1 MKNDTEN
8 LITRKIKYSFSTNE
22 EKLDFLN
29 IQKQYSNVLHFTY
42 NRIFENN
49 KLKTKELT
57 NLQHSLK
64 NINLNSHLLNSVIFD
79 SKSLIEKNKDKQIIF
94 GGKKLFFDRL
104 KGNIDK
110 DEFKIKKLSPVT
122 SIGETTQ
129 KGNRL
134 FSIIDENTI
143 IFKHF
148 KNQHFKLNLKVSKS
162 CKKELLKLQEL
173 MSNKEIPVTIK
184 LDSEFIYLTFDY
196 NKVKEEVK
204 FKTIKNRIM
213 SIDQNPNYIGWS
225 IVDWKNE
232 NEYKIVDKGII
243 SLKPLNDI
251 YFKLNKLKNVDSED
265 RRRIYNN
272 NKRRYEVSKIGQ
284 MLVEIAKHFQ
294 CQIFSVEDLKIK
306 NSDKEKGKRFNSLC
320 NNLWNRNILYS
331 QLRKYSNLYKIK
343 FLEVISNYSSFIGN
357 LVYRKECLPD
367 MVLSS
372 IEIGRR
378 AYEFYHQYILKNK
391 EIEKNIILPKLELV
405 KLRITQSLEELKYS
419 KQFNTLT
426 ELYKD
431 LKKSKQKYRFS
442 LEDIPLSKFSSNFV
456 KNQRKTYTIL
466 YRFL

>member
-1 MKNDTEN
+1 M
-8 LITRKIKYSFSTNE
+8 
-22 EKLDFLN
+22 
-29 IQKQYSNVLHFTY
+29 
-42 NRIFENN
+42 
-49 KLKTKELT
+49 
-57 NLQHSLK
+57 
-64 NINLNSHLLNSVIFD
+64 
-79 SKSLIEKNKDKQIIF
+79 
-94 GGKKLFFDRL
+94 FFDRL

-110 DEFKIKKLSPVT
+110 DKFKIKKLSPIT

-148 KNQHFKLNLKVSKS
+148 KNQHFKLNLNNSKTG
-162 CKKELLKLQEL
+162 KKEILKLQEL
-173 MSNKEIPVTIK
+173 MNNKEIPVTVK
-184 LDSEFIYLTFDY
+184 LDSEYIYLTFDY
-196 NKVKEEVK
+196 NKVKKEVK
-204 FKTIKNRIM
+204 FKPIKNRIM

-232 NEYKIVDKGII
+232 NDYSIVDKGII
-243 SLKPLNDI
+243 SLKPLNDV
-251 YFKLNKLKNVDSED
+251 YFNLNKLKNVDSKD

-272 NKRRYEVSKIGQ
+272 NKRKYEVSKIGQ
-284 MLVEIAKHFQ
+284 MLANITKHFQ
-294 CQIFSVEDLKIK
+294 CEIFSVEKL
-306 NSDKEKGKRFNSLC
+306 NFNEKDRKQKRFNSLC

-331 QLRKYSNLYKIK
+331 QLKKYSNLYKIK

-367 MVLSS
+367 MILSS

-378 AYEFYHQYILKNK
+378 GFEFYHQYILKDK
-391 EIEKNIILPKLELV
+391 KQEKNIVLPKLELV

-419 KQFNTLT
+419 KQFDTLA

-431 LKKSKQKYRFS
+431 LKKSKQKYRLS
-442 LEDIPLSKFSSNFV
+442 LKDIPLLKFSSNFV
-456 KNQRKTYTIL
+456 KNQKKTYTVL

>member
-1 MKNDTEN
+1 
-8 LITRKIKYSFSTNE
+8 
-22 EKLDFLN
+22 
-29 IQKQYSNVLHFTY
+29 
-42 NRIFENN
+42 
-49 KLKTKELT
+49 
-57 NLQHSLK
+57 
-64 NINLNSHLLNSVIFD
+64 
-79 SKSLIEKNKDKQIIF
+79 
-94 GGKKLFFDRL
+94 
-104 KGNIDK
+104 
-110 DEFKIKKLSPVT
+110 
-122 SIGETTQ
+122 
-129 KGNRL
+129 
-134 FSIIDENTI
+134 
-143 IFKHF
+143 
-148 KNQHFKLNLKVSKS
+148 
-162 CKKELLKLQEL
+162 
-173 MSNKEIPVTIK
+173 
-184 LDSEFIYLTFDY
+184 
-196 NKVKEEVK
+196 
-204 FKTIKNRIM
+204 M

-225 IVDWKNE
+225 IIDWKNE
-232 NEYKIVDKGII
+232 NNYSIVDKGII

-251 YFKLNKLKNVDSED
+251 YFNLNKLKNVNSED

-331 QLRKYSNLYKIK
+331 QLKKYSNLYKIK

-357 LVYRKECLPD
+357 LVYRKEQLPD

-378 AYEFYHQYILKNK
+378 AYEFYHQYILKDK
-391 EIEKNIILPKLELV
+391 KIEKNIILPKLELV
-405 KLRITQSLEELKYS
+405 KLRINQSLEELKYS

-442 LEDIPLSKFSSNFV
+442 LEDISLSKFSSNFV

>member
-1 MKNDTEN
+1 MYFNKFAQYR
-8 LITRKIKYSFSTNE
+8 LIC
-22 EKLDFLN
+22 
-29 IQKQYSNVLHFTY
+29 
-42 NRIFENN
+42 
-49 KLKTKELT
+49 
-57 NLQHSLK
+57 
-64 NINLNSHLLNSVIFD
+64 
-79 SKSLIEKNKDKQIIF
+79 SLIACIF
-94 GGKKLFFDRL
+94 FQEALKKHIRSFT
-104 KGNIDK
+104 
-110 DEFKIKKLSPVT
+110 VT
-122 SIGETTQ
+122 
-129 KGNRL
+129 
-134 FSIIDENTI
+134 
-143 IFKHF
+143 
-148 KNQHFKLNLKVSKS
+148 V
-162 CKKELLKLQEL
+162 
-173 MSNKEIPVTIK
+173 K
-184 LDSEFIYLTFDY
+184 LDSEYIYLTFDY

-204 FKTIKNRIM
+204 FKHVKNRIM

-225 IVDWKNE
+225 IIDWKNE
-232 NEYKIVDKGII
+232 NNYSIVDKGII

-251 YFKLNKLKNVDSED
+251 YFNLNKLKNVNSED

-331 QLRKYSNLYKIK
+331 QLKKYSNLYKIK

-357 LVYRKECLPD
+357 LVYRKEQLPD

-378 AYEFYHQYILKNK
+378 AYEFYHQYILKDK
-391 EIEKNIILPKLELV
+391 KIEKNIILPKLELV
-405 KLRITQSLEELKYS
+405 KLRINQSLEELKYS

-442 LEDIPLSKFSSNFV
+442 LEDISLSKFSSNFV

>member
-57 NLQHSLK
+57 KLQHSLK
-64 NINLNSHLLNSVIFD
+64 NINLNSHLLSSVIFD
-79 SKSLIEKNKDKQIIF
+79 SKSLIKKNKDKQIIF

-104 KGNIDK
+104 KGNINK

-122 SIGETTQ
+122 SIGETIQ

-173 MSNKEIPVTIK
+173 MNNKEIPVTVK
-184 LDSEFIYLTFDY
+184 LDSEYIYLTFDY

-204 FKTIKNRIM
+204 FNHVKNRIM

-232 NEYKIVDKGII
+232 NNYSIVDKGII

-251 YFKLNKLKNVDSED
+251 YFKLNKLKNVDSKD

-284 MLVEIAKHFQ
+284 MLVKIAKHFQ

-320 NNLWNRNILYS
+320 NNLWCRNNLYS
-331 QLRKYSNLYKIK
+331 QLRKYSNLYGIK

-357 LVYRKECLPD
+357 LVYRKEYLPD

-378 AYEFYHQYILKNK
+378 AYEFYHQYILKDK
-391 EIEKNIILPKLELV
+391 KIEKNIILPKLELV
-405 KLRITQSLEELKYS
+405 KLRINQSLEELKYS

-456 KNQRKTYTIL
+456 KNQKKTYTVL